1 MRLLFVTQALDL
13 DDPVLSTYHDWAAAL
28 AGRVES
34 MEAICLKEGRHALPG
49 NIRIHS
55 LGKEHGK
62 QSRIRYA
69 LRFLRLSWKLRNEY
83 DAVLVHMNQEY
94 VLISGWLWKMLGKR
108 VYLWR
113 NHYAGSVFTDSAA
126 SFCTNVFYTSMH
138 SYTARYKKA
147 VRMPVGVN
155 LDRFRA
161 HASVLR
167 TPHSI
172 LFFARMSPSKRP
184 ELLVEALALLKERE
198 VPFTASFY
206 GSPLPE
212 DLPYYEK
219 VQGLVAEKGLL
230 DSVTFFPGVVNEEA
244 LRVFQSHE
252 IFVNCSPS
260 GMFDKMLFEAAASG
274 CVVLA
279 VSEDF
284 ADLFGRQYQ
293 FDAAPAALAKRLE
306 ESLNTDAAA
315 RAGSLQKMQDIA
327 SKQGLSELAL
337 RLVEAMR

>member
-94 VLISGWLWKMLGKR
+94 VLISGWLWKLLGKK

-126 SFCTNVFYTSMH
+126 FFCTNVFYTSTH

-161 HASVLR
+161 HTSVAR
-167 TPHSI
+167 IARSI
-172 LFFARMSPSKRP
+172 LFFARMAPSKRP
-184 ELLVEALALLKERE
+184 ELLVEALALLTEKGI
-198 VPFTASFY
+198 PFTASFY

-212 DLPYYEK
+212 DASYYEE
-219 VQGLVAEKGLL
+219 VQRRVAEKGL
-230 DSVTFFPGVVNEEA
+230 SGSITFFPGVVNEEA
-244 LRVFQSHE
+244 PCVFQSHE

-284 ADLFGRQYQ
+284 ADLFGRQNQ
-293 FDAAPAALAKRLE
+293 FDATPAALAQRLE
-306 ESLNTDAAA
+306 EALNLSSTE
-315 RAGSLQKMQDIA
+315 RADSLQKMQDIVRN
-327 SKQGLSELAL
+327 QGLPELAL